1 MSKFCNNDT
10 TLKMKH
16 TRKAPDIELDEFKEY
31 LTDYYNMFA
40 GLGDAEEYPFDMAE
54 NEEFIKAVYPGRYST
69 DFPQFSSDFHFLS
82 NSEEDP
88 KVMAHDPENTL
99 MGIHMLSNGLPVYGF
114 TMGGDE
120 ELPYFAIMYWNG
132 DHFRFYIP
140 TYGNTY
146 NVDLNTSFMNEGAA
160 CVTQDEIVECVDTYE
175 SALGKQLNEIDCPG
189 ASSDQKEMLQAAVA
203 YCLVKHYA
211 DTEAEAMK
219 VMNTVSWEAIQDDI
233 ISNIEITDEIEDDR
247 PISEREFF
255 KRTKKHSEEEEEIS
269 KKLFAS
275 FGEEDDEDDE
285 DDEDEDPYSAEEE
298 EDEDEDEEEEYIVK
312 PSAPKKT
319 HCEEDDDWIYED
331 DEDDEDDVSP
341 KTHAGEKIVT
351 IDDVT
356 SPANSFCNSDK
367 SYIRI
372 AKNKAVCISLDK
384 FKQEIDKF
392 YKDETAGT
400 IYEGEEM
407 DPDVL
412 VESLLTKSTVKN
424 NLRVFG
430 SAIDNSD
437 IKNIDTGEG
446 NNLIGYHTLPNGVS
460 ILGFQVNDGGGNVYG
475 CAFFDGDGIKTYI
488 PNYGNTIHSDSG
500 TSFDNCGKH
509 MNEFMVKKYESI
521 LGEDIK
527 KDEKG
532 FYDSEQ
538 LTKAY
543 FLSNGYD
550 ESDIKTAKK
559 TICWQAILKDLIFS
573 MTV

>member
-1 MSKFCNNDT
+1 MSKFCNNDI
-10 TLKMKH
+10 TLKMKY
-16 TRKAPDIELDEFKEY
+16 TRKAPDIELDKFKEY

-88 KVMAHDPENTL
+88 KVMEHDPENTL
-99 MGIHMLSNGLPVYGF
+99 MGIHMLSNGLPIYGF
-114 TMGGDE
+114 TMGGEE
-120 ELPYFAIMYWNG
+120 ELPYFTIMYWNG

-140 TYGNTY
+140 AYGNTY

-160 CVTQDEIVECVDTYE
+160 CVTPDEMVECVDTYE
-175 SALGKQLNEIDCPG
+175 SALGKPLDEIDCPG
-189 ASSDQKEMLQAAVA
+189 ASSDRKELLQAAVA

-211 DTEAEAMK
+211 DTETEAME

-233 ISNIEITDEIEDDR
+233 ISNIEITDEVEDDR
-247 PISEREFF
+247 PLSEREFF
-255 KRTKKHSEEEEEIS
+255 ERTKKSSEEEEEIS
-269 KKLFAS
+269 KKLFSS
-275 FGEEDDEDDE
+275 FGEDD
-285 DDEDEDPYSAEEE
+285 
-298 EDEDEDEEEEYIVK
+298 DEDEEEEYIVK
-312 PSAPKKT
+312 PSAPRKPYCK
-319 HCEEDDDWIYED
+319 EEDDGWIYE
-331 DEDDEDDVSP
+331 EDEDDVTP
-341 KTHAGEKIVT
+341 KTHAAEKMVT

-372 AKNKAVCISLDK
+372 AKNKAVCIPLDK

-424 NLRVFG
+424 NIRVFVA
-430 SAIDNSD
+430 AIDNSD
-437 IKNIDTGEG
+437 VKTIDTGEG

-460 ILGFQVNDGGGNVYG
+460 ILGFQVNDGGGTVYG
-475 CAFFDGDGIKTYI
+475 CAFFDGNEVKTYI

-500 TSFDNCGKH
+500 TSFNNCGKH
-509 MNEFMVKKYESI
+509 MNDFMVKRYESI

-543 FLSNGYD
+543 FLSNGYA
-550 ESDIKTAKK
+550 ESDIQTAKE
-559 TICWQAILKDLIFS
+559 TICWQAILKDLLFS